1 MNKNFFN
8 KILLRFV
15 IIILA
20 ASISLILSGQSDHIK
35 QKQIELV
42 NKIYQLQRHESK
54 NFNIEIHYPQVQT
67 QSFQGDL
74 SRINSML
81 KDAAVAALDSS
92 YEVFVANVEKEIMDY
107 NNWVEYEVRNCR
119 EIICIFL
126 ESMLIYVMNEFS
138 DSGGHFHG
146 T

>member
-35 QKQIELV
+35 QKQIEF
-42 NKIYQLQRHESK
+42 YQLQRHESK

-107 NNWVEYEVRNCR
+107 NNWVEYEVTYEILQNNAQYISVIFSVICFVKRN
-119 EIICIFL
+119 L
-126 ESMLIYVMNEFS
+126 KMHS
-138 DSGGHFHG
+138 
-146 T
+146 

>member
-42 NKIYQLQRHESK
+42 NKIYQLQRTLAEK
-54 NFNIEIHYPQVQT
+54 FKTDWKRLLY
-67 QSFQGDL
+67 
-74 SRINSML
+74 
-81 KDAAVAALDSS
+81 AAVLL
-92 YEVFVANVEKEIMDY
+92 
-107 NNWVEYEVRNCR
+107 
-119 EIICIFL
+119 IICICSMDKVVQFL
-126 ESMLIYVMNEFS
+126 YFQ
-138 DSGGHFHG
+138 F
-146 T
+146 

>member
-74 SRINSML
+74 SRINSMSCL
-81 KDAAVAALDSS
+81 
-92 YEVFVANVEKEIMDY
+92 
-107 NNWVEYEVRNCR
+107 
-119 EIICIFL
+119 
-126 ESMLIYVMNEFS
+126 
-138 DSGGHFHG
+138 
-146 T
+146 